1 MADQALIKK
10 LGLKPK
16 QRLLIWNA
24 PAGYLDRLKPLPE
37 GAELADAPDGVF
49 DFVQLF
55 VANKAELERHFPTA
69 VQALKPDGLLW
80 ISYPKR
86 SAKVQTDLT
95 RDEGW
100 AAVTEAGWQGV
111 AMISVDEVWSA
122 VRFRP
127 GQPVADQFAA
137 QYAGA
142 KAALRPI
149 YDRHAEAATAL
160 GSDVTLEPRKTYVAL
175 VRGRQFGLIQP
186 STKSRVDLG
195 LKLPGVEPTE
205 RLQAAGNFGS
215 GQITHRVALTS
226 ESEVDGEVLGWLK
239 AAYEGIK

>member
-16 QRLLIWNA
+16 QRLCVLNA
-24 PAGYLDRLKPLPE
+24 PAGYLDRLKPLLG
-37 GAELADAPDGVF
+37 GAELADTPEGDF
-49 DFVQLF
+49 DFVHLF
-55 VANKAELERHFPTA
+55 VVNKAELEQHFPTA

-80 ISYPKR
+80 ISYPKGR
-86 SAKVQTDLT
+86 AKVQTDLT

-100 AAVTEAGWQGV
+100 AAVTESGWQSV
-111 AMISVDEVWSA
+111 AMISIDEVWSA

-127 GQPVADQFAA
+127 GQPAADQFAA

-149 YDRHAEAATAL
+149 YDRLAEAATAL
-160 GSDVTLEPRKTYVAL
+160 GSDVALEPRKTYVAL
-175 VRGRQFGLIQP
+175 ARGRQFGLIQP

-205 RLQAAGNFGS
+205 RLQAAAGFGS

-226 ESEVDGEVLGWLK
+226 EAEVDDEVLGWLK

>member
-1 MADQALIKK
+1 MTDQALIKK

-37 GAELADAPDGVF
+37 GAELIETPAGAF
-49 DFVQLF
+49 DFVHLF
-55 VANKAELERHFPTA
+55 VANKAELERSFPAA
-69 VQALKPDGLLW
+69 VQGLKPNGLLW

-100 AAVTEAGWQGV
+100 AVVTQAGWEGV

-127 GQPVADQFAA
+127 GQPVEDQFAS

-142 KAALRPI
+142 KAVLRPI
-149 YDRHAEAATAL
+149 YDRLAEAATAL

-175 VRGRQFGLIQP
+175 ARGRQFGLIQA

-205 RLQAAGNFGS
+205 RLQAAAGFGS
-215 GQITHRVALTS
+215 GQITHRVALAS
-226 ESEVDGEVLGWLK
+226 EAEVDDEVLGWLK